1 MKPLSPSYWR
11 RLVTKEWLPIII
23 SLILSAVLWYNV
35 GGEKT
40 VDTSVM
46 IPVEVLN
53 LPRDLVISNQF
64 KRQLEVTVH
73 GPRSLI
79 LGIDQKQISRR
90 IDLANA
96 TPGTSVISNDV
107 ESITVPRGITV
118 LRVQPATII
127 LSLDKL
133 ISKQFPINPVTVGN
147 PLPGYVLEG
156 LRMEP
161 NVITITGPE
170 SVLVKH
176 EVLRTREIDL
186 NNINK
191 SLQVQ
196 VPLDLDP
203 AIVDLIGETTITAD
217 IAVKLE
223 KEQYEYTLPLDA
235 EGLEVPVK
243 RVKVIADVPKLLLN
257 QGIKLTDMLTARL
270 AIDEVNG
277 IGIVRII
284 QAPDL
289 SHPVEI
295 IQVEPA
301 VVEVPKNLL
310 PKPETRPP
318 DGEPKPAAPPAP
330 DASTTPPGNP
340 TPSENP

>member
-1 MKPLSPSYWR
+1 MKPLSASYWR
-11 RLVTKEWLPIII
+11 RLVTKEWLPILI
-23 SLILSAVLWYNV
+23 SLIMSAVLWYNV

-64 KRQLEVTVH
+64 KRQLEVTVN

-79 LGIDQKQISRR
+79 LGIDQREISRR

-96 TPGTSVISNDV
+96 TPGTTVITNDV

-118 LRVQPATII
+118 LRVQPSTII

-133 ISKQFPINPVTVGN
+133 ISRQFPINPVTIGSL
-147 PLPGYVLEG
+147 LPGYVLES

-161 NVITITGPE
+161 SVITITGPE
-170 SVLVKH
+170 SVLAKH

-186 NNINK
+186 SNINK
-191 SLQVQ
+191 SMQVQ
-196 VPLDLDP
+196 APLDLDP
-203 AIVDLIGETTITAD
+203 AIVDLIGETTITAEIVVRLD
-217 IAVKLE
+217 
-223 KEQYEYTLPLDA
+223 KEQHEYSLPLDA
-235 EGLEVPVK
+235 DGLEVPVK
-243 RVKVIADVPKLLLN
+243 RVKVLADVPKLLLD
-257 QGIKLTDMLTARL
+257 QDIKLTDMLSARL

-289 SHPVEI
+289 SHPVEVI
-295 IQVEPA
+295 RVEPA
-301 VVEVPKNLL
+301 VVEL
-310 PKPETRPP
+310 PKVQIPQPQTRPP
-318 DGEPKPAAPPAP
+318 AGEAKPAAPAP
-330 DASTTPPGNP
+330 TGTPQAPGKAKP
-340 TPSENP
+340 PENP

>member
-1 MKPLSPSYWR
+1 MKTLSASYWR
-11 RLVTKEWLPIII
+11 RLIAKEWLPILI
-23 SLILSAVLWYNV
+23 SLIMSAVLWYNV

-79 LGIDQKQISRR
+79 LGIDQREISRR

-96 TPGTSVISNDV
+96 TPGTTVITNDV

-118 LRVQPATII
+118 LRVQPSTII

-133 ISKQFPINPVTVGN
+133 ISKQFPINPVTIGS
-147 PLPGYVLEG
+147 PLPGYVLES

-161 NVITITGPE
+161 GVITITGPE
-170 SVLVKH
+170 SVLAKH

-186 NNINK
+186 SNINK
-191 SLQVQ
+191 SMQVQ

-203 AIVDLIGETTITAD
+203 AIVELIGETTITAEIVVRLD
-217 IAVKLE
+217 TE
-223 KEQYEYTLPLDA
+223 RYEYTLPLDA
-235 EGLEVPVK
+235 AGLDVPVK
-243 RVKVIADVPKLLLN
+243 RVTVLADVPKLLL
-257 QGIKLTDMLTARL
+257 GKDIKLSDLLTARL
-270 AIDEVNG
+270 AIDEANG

-284 QAPDL
+284 QAPEL
-289 SHPVEI
+289 GHPVEI
-295 IQVEPA
+295 LEVEPA
-301 VVEVPKNLL
+301 VVEL
-310 PKPETRPP
+310 PKTRVPTAETRPP
-318 DGEPKPAAPPAP
+318 VGEPERATPPPAEATAP
-330 DASTTPPGNP
+330 NEATIPPETP
-340 TPSENP
+340 